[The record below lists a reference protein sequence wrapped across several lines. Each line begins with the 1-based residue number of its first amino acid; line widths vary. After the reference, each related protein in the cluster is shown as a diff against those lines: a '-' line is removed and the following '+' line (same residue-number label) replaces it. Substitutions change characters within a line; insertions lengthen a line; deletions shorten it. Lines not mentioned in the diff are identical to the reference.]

1 MPLGLLCDLP
11 VQGKYISR
19 WLLSLKQG
27 ADSVAN
33 FTINF
38 RILKWLGRVCTSG
51 GLLTGLADYIQDEL
65 AAHDE
70 ISSLEEFI

>member
-33 FTINF
+33 F
-38 RILKWLGRVCTSG
+38 RILEWLGRVCTSG